1 MGALEINGQTLATES
16 GGTLT
21 SPQLNIT
28 QGTLGTAAANVT
40 IVRGELQTD
49 VNINAPL
56 ASATLASTTNI
67 NAPLA
72 SGTTT
77 FPSGTIINRTQYNSS
92 TNQDFTGTTET
103 VYTSIGNPM
112 VFTKKKDSSTSK
124 LFFNVHMRYFNS
136 VGYHIAITFRLRQGT
151 SSSGT
156 EIGKSDVYDLFN
168 SNNSPYR
175 TGRQVS
181 LFNSE
186 VTNLG
191 VGNHNFVLT
200 GARWGYDSPQAI
212 THAYVQIFEIMI

>member
-1 MGALEINGQTLATES
+1 MTGLIGRDVTKS
-16 GGTLT
+16 GLLNNVPSNFDSSDLT
-21 SPQLNIT
+21 
-28 QGTLGTAAANVT
+28 
-40 IVRGELQTD
+40 
-49 VNINAPL
+49 NA
-56 ASATLASTTNI
+56 
-67 NAPLA
+67 
-72 SGTTT
+72 T
-77 FPSGTIINRTQYNSS
+77 FPTGTIITRTQYNSS

-136 VGYHIAITFRLRQGT
+136 AGYHIAMTYRLRQGT

-156 EIGKSDVYDLFN
+156 LIGQSDVYDLFH
-168 SNNSPYR
+168 STASPWR

-212 THAYVQIFEIMI
+212 TNAYVQIFEIMI

>member
-1 MGALEINGQTLATES
+1 MSKIFVDEITGFEGTETGAPITLSGDTATLGS
-16 GGTLT
+16 GASIGSAVT
-21 SPQLNIT
+21 
-28 QGTLGTAAANVT
+28 GTLGTGV
-40 IVRGELQTD
+40 
-49 VNINAPL
+49 
-56 ASATLASTTNI
+56 
-67 NAPLA
+67 
-72 SGTTT
+72 T
-77 FPSGTIINRTQYNSS
+77 FPSGTIITRTQYNSS

-136 VGYHIAITFRLRQGT
+136 AGYHIAMTYRLRQGT

-156 EIGKSDVYDLFN
+156 EIGRSDVYDLHATN
-168 SNNSPYR
+168 STPYR

-200 GARWGYDSPQAI
+200 GERWGYDSPQAI